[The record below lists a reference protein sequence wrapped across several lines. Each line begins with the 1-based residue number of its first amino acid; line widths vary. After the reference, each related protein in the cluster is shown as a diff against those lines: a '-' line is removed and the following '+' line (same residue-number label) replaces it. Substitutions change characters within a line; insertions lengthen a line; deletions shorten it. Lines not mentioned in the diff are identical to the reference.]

1 MARPMPP
8 RPAVYFDDARSG
20 GPHEIVGMLPITF
33 TNGEVEDWW
42 RRLIGAICV
51 TGSLSGERG
60 CFAWN
65 TLRITSPSHSC
76 GCSSVDRGDCGLV
89 VYPHSIYW
97 RPKLGSPIADPW
109 LMPTPTAH
117 IVVADLARHTVPQRR
132 KGGDVRW
139 TD

>member
-1 MARPMPP
+1 MPP

-89 VYPHSIYW
+89 VYPHSIYLLASKARQSHCRPMADAHADCAHCGCGFGPAHDFVAQSAWPEGPW
-97 RPKLGSPIADPW
+97 R
-109 LMPTPTAH
+109 
-117 IVVADLARHTVPQRR
+117 
-132 KGGDVRW
+132 
-139 TD
+139 